1 VTYRERVVH
10 GSVNSDHLLQ
20 LFDTSESLADTLA
33 GFLSDGF
40 SQGKALLVVSRP
52 QHWAL
57 TAERLKEQGCPV
69 DDAIDTGQLT
79 VLDAA
84 ATMRGFMRHGV
95 PDPNLF
101 DQTVGALVRN
111 LTGRGAGL
119 HVYGEMVDL
128 LAAEGNYRA
137 AQQLEEV
144 WNQLGERE
152 SYTLFC
158 GYSAVNFGDPRT
170 GDALA
175 KICKAH
181 NRLHVNPVD
190 RLGSWL
196 LASNGN
202 AVDSAGQV
210 S

>member
-1 VTYRERVVH
+1 
-10 GSVNSDHLLQ
+10 LQ

-33 GFLSDGF
+33 GFLSDGY

-57 TAERLKEQGCPV
+57 TAHRLKEWGCPV

-84 ATMRGFMRHGV
+84 HTMQGFMRHGT
-95 PDPNLF
+95 PDPDLF
-101 DQTVGALVRN
+101 DQTVGALVRT
-111 LTGRGAGL
+111 LTARGAGL

-128 LAAEGNYRA
+128 LAGEGDYRA

-158 GYSAVNFGDPRT
+158 GYSAVHFGDPRT
-170 GDALA
+170 SGALA

-181 NRLHVNPVD
+181 NRLHMNPVD

-196 LASNGN
+196 LASTGN
-202 AVDSAGQV
+202 AAEPADQAS
-210 S
+210 